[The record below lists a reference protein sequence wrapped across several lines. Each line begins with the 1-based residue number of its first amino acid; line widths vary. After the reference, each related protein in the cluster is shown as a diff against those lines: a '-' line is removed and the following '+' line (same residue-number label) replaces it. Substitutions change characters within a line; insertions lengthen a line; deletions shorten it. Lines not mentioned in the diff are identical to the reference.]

1 MKNKNIIKH
10 HFLKVL
16 LCLGLLLLTAS
27 PVFADE
33 GDVTGSFGTAGTPEI
48 TSILIH
54 DTGTTDEPGS
64 LTPMQTYDIK
74 VTVSKAEGLGDLD
87 NLVVKLYSEPGEH
100 GYDQYTESYFNAAVG
115 DMDRAAVITWS
126 KSTNTAA
133 LDAGGSVFWALG
145 TATLPTAGDI
155 DGEDDP
161 TSFTFVF
168 PLTIGKI
175 ALETE
180 TDYYE
185 WYLAAKATDASA
197 LSGYGYFESTV
208 PYKVMN
214 WYGELVM
221 PEEQVV
227 DWGGLP
233 AGTLSTDD
241 RAEKELGFIMRF
253 ITNGYYKRSVKTDTV
268 WTADP
273 VGYVTLTEDLEP
285 AGLDEFYLRAHF
297 YDDYDDGVTLD
308 ADGQP
313 VQMVGIGG
321 PSTNEYGSGDSNGR
335 LWIALSQ
342 NMTIGRIYSGTIYYG
357 IVYYNF

>member
-10 HFLKVL
+10 HFLKGL
-16 LCLGLLLLTAS
+16 LCLGLLLLTAT
-27 PVFADE
+27 PVFADD
-33 GDVTGSFGTAGTPEI
+33 GDVTGSFGTAGAPEI

-74 VTVSKAEGLGDLD
+74 VTLSKAQGLGELD
-87 NLVVKLYSEPGEH
+87 NLVIKLFADTAGN
-100 GYDQYTESYFNAAVG
+100 GLDQYTESNFDAATA
-115 DMDRAAVITWS
+115 DLTSTAVITWS
-126 KSTNTAA
+126 KSTNSAA
-133 LDAGGSVFWALG
+133 LAAGGSESWALG
-145 TATLPTAGDI
+145 TATLPSAGDI

-175 ALETE
+175 ARETDG
-180 TDYYE
+180 DYYE

-197 LSGYGYFESTV
+197 LSQYGYFESTV
-208 PYKVMN
+208 PYKTMN
-214 WYGELVM
+214 WYGEMIV
-221 PEEQVV
+221 PDDKVI

-241 RAEKELGFIMRF
+241 RASERLSFGMRY
-253 ITNGYYKRSVKTDTV
+253 IANGAYRMTVKTDTT

-273 VGYVTLTEDLEP
+273 VGSVTLTENLQP
-285 AGLDEFYLRAHF
+285 TGLDEFYLRAH
-297 YDDYDDGVTLD
+297 YMDSYAQGVTLD

-313 VQMVGIGG
+313 VNMNAMGG
-321 PSTNEYGSGDSNGR
+321 ASPSETGNVSANEH
-335 LWIALSQ
+335 LWIALST
-342 NMTIGRIYSGTIYYG
+342 NMTIGRVYSGAIYYG
-357 IVYYNF
+357 IVNN